1 MAHTEPFHAPEPDEV
16 YAPGVE
22 PDHINVRAILGFGIG
37 LAVVAALAH
46 VAMLGMYWMLD
57 RQHVAD
63 QPARVFPMAADEDA
77 RRPPEPRLQGGVHTD
92 NAGRLVPEIEDTE
105 RNAGPKEALRELR
118 GEEDQILGSYSWV
131 DRNAKVVHIPIDQAM
146 KLTLQRGLPARQQS
160 GEAAQPSATAA
171 RGTSGSST
179 SSGQEQG
186 K

>member
-1 MAHTEPFHAPEPDEV
+1 MAHTEHVHAPEPDEV

-22 PDHINVRAILGFGIG
+22 PDGINLRAIFGFGIG

-57 RQHVAD
+57 RQQAAE
-63 QPARVFPMAADEDA
+63 QPARVFPLAADENA

-92 NAGRLVPEIEDTE
+92 NAGRLISDAG
-105 RNAGPKEALRELR
+105 NADLNIGTKEALRDLR
-118 GEEDQILGSYSWV
+118 NEEDQVLTSYSWI
-131 DRNAKVVHIPIDQAM
+131 DRNAKVVHIPIERAM
-146 KLTLQRGLPARQQS
+146 ALTLQRGLPVRPQGADT
-160 GEAAQPSATAA
+160 GSAPAAA

-179 SSGQEQG
+179 SPGQEQG